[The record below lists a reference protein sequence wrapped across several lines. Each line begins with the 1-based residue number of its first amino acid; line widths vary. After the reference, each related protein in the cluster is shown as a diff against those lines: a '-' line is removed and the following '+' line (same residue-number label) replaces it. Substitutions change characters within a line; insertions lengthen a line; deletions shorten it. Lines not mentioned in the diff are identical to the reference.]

1 MENNFESRLKNW
13 ATKVAN
19 ECHNIATSS
28 NIEERVDLF
37 FYALQSPPKE
47 NPDLLIIGLNPGGSD
62 ADTYLS
68 ACNTREI
75 ERMTYKEIM
84 KENPFWHKRDSKK
97 RDENW
102 AIWTRL
108 KHSFIN
114 DEMFQ
119 LLENSVYMN
128 LLYFNSGNFN
138 DFLSKSGS
146 KKAFDV
152 CCKLTNEAISDVF
165 KPKMIICL
173 GVSDCFNGIKGCTS
187 FEEFP
192 RNKNNKKILVKK
204 YFNDIPV
211 YGIPHPSSAR
221 GITNEDRALIGKL
234 IYEDFFKQSLPEKS
248 DSILQATHESNTR
261 RKIDAD
267 HIQEVNKLI
276 TDNPELSLHN
286 DFLEI
291 ESNNSKTVRV
301 SFKGLD
307 DDILVLTITSTGNK
321 YIGIRAFSKGKD
333 KADFNSN
340 LKHKEHYIELLKQ
353 LNFSADSSWL
363 GCKAINDLEL
373 KEGSKETSEKLIE
386 SILSE
391 VNKFREKLK

>member
-1 MENNFESRLKNW
+1 MENNFESRLTKW
-13 ATKVAN
+13 ATKVAD

-68 ACNTREI
+68 ACKTRGI

-108 KHSFIN
+108 KQSFIN

-146 KKAFDV
+146 KKAFDI
-152 CCKLTNEAISDVF
+152 CCELTNEAIRDVF
-165 KPKMIICL
+165 KPRMIICL
-173 GVSDCFNGIKGCTS
+173 GVSDCFSGIKGCTS
-187 FEEFP
+187 FEVLK
-192 RNKNNKKILVKK
+192 RNEKGKKLLVRK
-204 YFNDIPV
+204 YHNGIPV

-234 IYEDFFKQSLPEKS
+234 IYEDFFNHTLPE
-248 DSILQATHESNTR
+248 DSVNILQATPERITKNE
-261 RKIDAD
+261 IDAD
-267 HIQEVNKLI
+267 PIQVVNKLI

-307 DDILVLTITSTGNK
+307 DDILALTITSTGNK

-333 KADFNSN
+333 KADFNSD
-340 LKHKEHYIELLKQ
+340 LKHKEYYIELLQQ
-353 LNFSADSSWL
+353 LKFSSDKNWL
-363 GCKAINDLEL
+363 GRKAIKDLEL